1 MSAKRG
7 GLGTNLDSLIPT
19 SLTVG
24 DTEVAQQNEVPIS
37 SISPN
42 PRQPRTVF
50 DEDALNELIASIKEI
65 GILQPPVVR
74 KVSEGRYE
82 LIMGERRL
90 RAAKAAGLTTIPVII
105 RQTPDNELLRE
116 ALIENIHRS
125 QLNPL
130 EEAAAYA
137 GLLTDFGCTHDELA
151 TKLGRSRPLISN
163 MLRLLNLPPT
173 VQRKVAAGVISAG
186 HARALL
192 GLSDEK
198 EIEKLANRIV
208 AEGLSVRATEEIV
221 AIAGPAKKSSKKK
234 AKVGISGATKSR
246 LKQHQRE
253 GWETYK
259 QLTLDTGQ
267 QAYVIEQGVFEWLE
281 ETFGLTPF
289 LSKQSMPQGGFT
301 ETVDASEIDLPTIWA
316 KVEELS
322 KVQR

>member
-82 LIMGERRL
+82 LIMGERRF
-90 RAAKAAGLTTIPVII
+90 RAAKAAGLKSIPVII

-151 TKLGRSRPLISN
+151 IKLGRSRPLISN

-192 GLSDEK
+192 GLSDER

-221 AIAGPAKKSSKKK
+221 ATAGPAKKSGK
-234 AKVGISGATKSR
+234 AKRKVGISGTALASAE
-246 LKQHQRE
+246 LLSD
-253 GWETYK
+253 Y
-259 QLTLDTGQ
+259 LDTR
-267 QAYVIEQGVFEWLE
+267 VSIEQGKGKGKITIEFAGNEDL
-281 ETFGLTPF
+281 
-289 LSKQSMPQGGFT
+289 QRI
-301 ETVDASEIDLPTIWA
+301 VDLIEG
-316 KVEELS
+316 
-322 KVQR
+322 

>member
-1 MSAKRG
+1 MSTKRG

-24 DTEVAQQNEVPIS
+24 GTEVAQQNEVPIS

-74 KVSEGRYE
+74 RVSEGRYE

-90 RAAKAAGLTTIPVII
+90 RAAKAAGLITIPVII

-221 AIAGPAKKSSKKK
+221 AIAGPAKKSAKKK
-234 AKVGISGATKSR
+234 AKVGISGAALASAE
-246 LKQHQRE
+246 LLSD
-253 GWETYK
+253 Y
-259 QLTLDTGQ
+259 LDTR
-267 QAYVIEQGVFEWLE
+267 VSIEQGKGKGKITIEFAGSEDL
-281 ETFGLTPF
+281 
-289 LSKQSMPQGGFT
+289 QRI
-301 ETVDASEIDLPTIWA
+301 VDLIEG
-316 KVEELS
+316 
-322 KVQR
+322 

>member
-37 SISPN
+37 SIFPN

-74 KVSEGRYE
+74 RVSEGRYE

-151 TKLGRSRPLISN
+151 TKLGRSRPLITN

-221 AIAGPAKKSSKKK
+221 AIAGPAKKSGKKK
-234 AKVGISGATKSR
+234 AKVGISGTALASAE
-246 LKQHQRE
+246 LLSD
-253 GWETYK
+253 Y
-259 QLTLDTGQ
+259 LDTR
-267 QAYVIEQGVFEWLE
+267 VSIEQGKGKGKITIEFSGNEDL
-281 ETFGLTPF
+281 
-289 LSKQSMPQGGFT
+289 QRI
-301 ETVDASEIDLPTIWA
+301 VDLIEG
-316 KVEELS
+316 
-322 KVQR
+322 